1 MRARGWTLFQAF
13 TLVELLIAMTITMLM
28 VTMIMRVFSGT
39 AAAWKQT
46 EARTDTFREARAAL
60 EIMGRDLSIAAGA
73 ANIPMVVLGNSTGTG
88 TKPEDKVNNEI
99 YVSSFIA
106 NSGKSDLCTVGYF
119 CRWDDT
125 QKCYILKRLYNDS
138 NATFKNFT
146 DYQNSGGI
154 PPIPFDKLYTGFGS
168 YNGLS
173 YKNNVEDDAASYIWD
188 LQFSAFYNNAP
199 VAYPAYPASLT
210 YSDPLPSW
218 VEVRFKAIS
227 AQSIQK
233 LKSMTVTRDTWN
245 PASNIYSPTYKT
257 AIMPYQQ
264 QFVMRIPML
273 SAR

>member
-1 MRARGWTLFQAF
+1 MRSRSRPLFRAF

-28 VTMIMRVFSGT
+28 VTMIMRVFNGT
-39 AAAWKQT
+39 TAAWKQT

-60 EIMGRDLSIAAGA
+60 EIMGRDLSIAAAA
-73 ANIPMVVLGNSTGTG
+73 ANIPMVVLGYSPGT
-88 TKPEDKVNNEI
+88 TAEDKVNNEI
-99 YVSSFIA
+99 YASSFIA
-106 NSGKSDLCTVGYF
+106 NSGKNDLCTVGYF

-138 NATFKNFT
+138 NTTFKNFT
-146 DYQNSGGI
+146 DYQNSGGV

-188 LQFSAFYNNAP
+188 LQFSAFYNNATVTYP
-199 VAYPAYPASLT
+199 VSPLT

-227 AQSIQK
+227 AQSIQR

-245 PASNIYSPTYKT
+245 PASNIYSSTYRT
-257 AIMPYQQ
+257 AILPYQQ
-264 QFVMRIPML
+264 QFVMRIPLL
-273 SAR
+273 SSR